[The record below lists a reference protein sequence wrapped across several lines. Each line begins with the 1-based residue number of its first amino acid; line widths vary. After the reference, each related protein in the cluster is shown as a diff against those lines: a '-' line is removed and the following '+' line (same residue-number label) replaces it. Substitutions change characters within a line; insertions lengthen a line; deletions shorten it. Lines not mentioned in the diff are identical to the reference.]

1 MDPKPI
7 RAGKT
12 QEKPCRNGDGHA
24 ARKLQVISPEES
36 NFPGSSSILMEL
48 LDCCFQS
55 SLRGFS
61 IVSSRFSARKQL
73 PTCKNNL
80 CPATGGTYFYG
91 TCMNMWPGKRF
102 PWVSMKIGKIGW
114 TWDGPNSFQHLSALF
129 RFTNIV
135 RWLTPQVFLWAPPET
150 CLPRLSD
157 DVPPTVGSFFSN
169 RLCVKRNDLPTT
181 MRWEWCCRS
190 LMSLCRLRTGGGF
203 LHLNPWKCK
212 QNASKMMF
220 FRRKSYN
227 FPKGS
232 MGLGRLYIYQIL
244 PVFTSSSKPKKIQ
257 PFMDRWIYNRPMDA
271 MGFIQMVCLLKHHII
286 DGKLIR
292 LHHWQHV
299 FSLSRRNEATFK
311 VVKPV
316 VNAERVG
323 IKWV

>member
-1 MDPKPI
+1 MDPKPL

-24 ARKLQVISPEES
+24 ARKLQVIRPEES
-36 NFPGSSSILMEL
+36 NFPGSSSTLMEL

-73 PTCKNNL
+73 PTCKKNL
-80 CPATGGTYFYG
+80 CPATGGVSVGFHENWEDG
-91 TCMNMWPGKRF
+91 TDMR
-102 PWVSMKIGKIGW
+102 W
-114 TWDGPNSFQHLSALF
+114 TKSFQNLSALY

-190 LMSLCRLRTGGGF
+190 LMSCHCVDWGPGVDF
-203 LHLNPWKCK
+203 SIWIHE
-212 QNASKMMF
+212 NASKMQAKWWF
-220 FRRKSYN
+220 FVGKVIISQRIHGTIVHVY
-227 FPKGS
+227 
-232 MGLGRLYIYQIL
+232 L
-244 PVFTSSSKPKKIQ
+244 PVFT
-257 PFMDRWIYNRPMDA
+257 A
-271 MGFIQMVCLLKHHII
+271 
-286 DGKLIR
+286 
-292 LHHWQHV
+292 
-299 FSLSRRNEATFK
+299 
-311 VVKPV
+311 
-316 VNAERVG
+316 
-323 IKWV
+323 